1 MAEHNITGVKGEELA
16 LEYLLKKGYILV
28 EKSWR
33 FKHKEVD
40 IIMKDEDVLVF
51 VEVKTRSD
59 DYFGNPEEFVNKRKQ
74 KYLIQAA
81 EYFIEAI
88 GFEGQSRFDI
98 ISVLILPEN
107 DIKIEHFKEAFYP

>member
-81 EYFIEAI
+81 EYFIESI